1 MALALGRV
9 LAQVLVDGHPRDAHR
24 PRNLRHGRRCRAGRA
39 LARSWRAAVPRPPR
53 PRPPAGRAT
62 APAGD
67 IAAFLVHLVR
77 RRPRLFACRCVVPAT
92 PRRRP
97 SGAPWHGRR
106 FPKRRPSCRPGASG
120 RRPGSRRVRRPAPLG
135 VGPGAVAGD
144 DLDARVRPQPGG
156 QVCAR
161 PIGEQVDGAVAGE
174 IDEDR
179 AIGQPLGMAQSST
192 PRTVSTGRST
202 SGSRRMS
209 RRAYRADRKPEL
221 ARQPRALRPIGEG
234 DGGERFP
241 LAISAPGVGVGDAHQ
256 PLGEDLPRA
265 GGVGAEELADD
276 DPQAYDQRRPGQID
290 QGAGVPA
297 VNAVGELA
305 AQRARHGGRCGGS
318 QEGQPSPSSR
328 SVATWSD
335 GGTRRQAGTTRHL
348 LRRSGPDG
356 EDCPRSQHAA
366 STGSPNPRE
375 EPTLAHVHRGRQP
388 PEPRDQTSISRG

>member
-1 MALALGRV
+1 MVPARTAGRASYGACAGAGPRAGTCGRSSARCPPS
-9 LAQVLVDGHPRDAHR
+9 AQSAPRR
-24 PRNLRHGRRCRAGRA
+24 GRCRAGRA

-67 IAAFLVHLVR
+67 IAAFLDTSRRAATATVR
-77 RRPRLFACRCVVPAT
+77 LPLCGPAT
-92 PRRRP
+92 PAAAVRH
-97 SGAPWHGRR
+97 APWHGRR

-179 AIGQPLGMAQSST
+179 AIGQPFGMAQSST

-209 RRAYRADRKPEL
+209 RKSVSALTGNPSLRASRAP
-221 ARQPRALRPIGEG
+221 LRPIGEG

-241 LAISAPGVGVGDAHQ
+241 LAIGAPGVGVGDRSAKTCRGQ
-256 PLGEDLPRA
+256 A
-265 GGVGAEELADD
+265 ALA
-276 DPQAYDQRRPGQID
+276 QKNSRTTTRKRPT
-290 QGAGVPA
+290 
-297 VNAVGELA
+297 
-305 AQRARHGGRCGGS
+305 
-318 QEGQPSPSSR
+318 
-328 SVATWSD
+328 SVAQ
-335 GGTRRQAGTTRHL
+335 G
-348 LRRSGPDG
+348 RSTK
-356 EDCPRSQHAA
+356 ERVY
-366 STGSPNPRE
+366 R
-375 EPTLAHVHRGRQP
+375 L
-388 PEPRDQTSISRG
+388 